1 MFSLCVSKRVYF
13 LFLSYLCKCT
23 IECTNHRYL
32 LENVSSWLWLLI
44 KRALTSTLTLL
55 IITYVE
61 TLLDIFGYVS
71 RAEKKRHFSKL
82 WEHSHCYHC
91 RRSSGR
97 CAFGI
102 DTDLQNNP
110 NNIYFKKVEELFARN
125 INSSW
130 LFRFGELAP
139 RIANVINK
147 TLFGI
152 NIGRVAI
159 NMYLLPLISKKQL
172 HETPNIWLFKRLHP
186 IIEQRQQTPTS
197 RVDLL
202 ALMLK
207 VMSEEAVNV
216 SVIKIYR
223 T

>member
-1 MFSLCVSKRVYF
+1 
-13 LFLSYLCKCT
+13 
-23 IECTNHRYL
+23 
-32 LENVSSWLWLLI
+32 
-44 KRALTSTLTLL
+44 
-55 IITYVE
+55 
-61 TLLDIFGYVS
+61 
-71 RAEKKRHFSKL
+71 
-82 WEHSHCYHC
+82 
-91 RRSSGR
+91 
-97 CAFGI
+97 
-102 DTDLQNNP
+102 
-110 NNIYFKKVEELFARN
+110 VEELFARN